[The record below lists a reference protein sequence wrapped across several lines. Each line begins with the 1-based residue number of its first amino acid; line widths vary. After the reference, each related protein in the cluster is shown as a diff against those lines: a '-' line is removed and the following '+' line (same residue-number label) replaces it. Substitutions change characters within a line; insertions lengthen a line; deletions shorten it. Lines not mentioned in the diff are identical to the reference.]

1 MKTRQEVETM
11 DKSHS
16 PAKNGSHGSAA
27 LWILLAMVALACLFM
42 LGYWPR
48 MKQAGRL
55 EAAGKPGKRLPPAV
69 TVAALEET
77 PAEAVLELPGNVQAF
92 METPLFARADGFI
105 KQRWV
110 DIGDRVKSGQLLAE
124 IESPELDQQIRE
136 ARATLER
143 ARSSVQQAE
152 ASLKQANA
160 NLGLAK
166 ATAKRWMTLVDKG
179 VLSKQDGDEKQAALE
194 ARMAD
199 LAAAEAGV
207 RSARESVAA
216 NEATLQRLLEL
227 QSFRKV
233 TAPFDGV
240 ITVRNIDVGSLVS
253 AGSSSSLRELFRIA
267 QIHTLRVFVD
277 VPQSEIAGIRPG
289 IECSVILREIA
300 GKAFKGKVTRTAN
313 ALDPSS
319 RTLPVEIQVPN
330 PGGLLLPGMY
340 ATITFNVVRAP
351 TLRIPSDGYRNTDK
365 GPMVAVLQKGE
376 TVHMQPVKL
385 GRDYGSQIEVL
396 GGLKAG
402 QKIIT
407 SLSDEVKEGV
417 KVKPVAAPKQPG
429 RKSGGPVK

>member
-1 MKTRQEVETM
+1 ME
-11 DKSHS
+11 KSNP
-16 PAKNGSHGSAA
+16 PANNGSRGSAA
-27 LWILLAMVALACLFM
+27 IWILIAILALAGLFM

-48 MKQAGRL
+48 MKQADRL
-55 EAAGKPGKRLPPAV
+55 EAEGKTDRKGPPSV
-69 TVAALEET
+69 TVAAVEVT

-92 METPLFARADGFI
+92 TETSLFARADGFI

-136 ARATLER
+136 ARATLDR

-152 ASLKQANA
+152 AVLQQASA

-166 ATAKRWMTLVDKG
+166 ATAQRWLTLVNKG

-194 ARMAD
+194 ARKAD
-199 LAAAEAGV
+199 VAAAEAAV
-207 RSARESVAA
+207 RSARENIAA
-216 NEATLQRLLEL
+216 NEATVQRLLEL
-227 QSFRKV
+227 QGFRKV
-233 TAPFDGV
+233 RAPYDGV
-240 ITVRNIDVGSLVS
+240 VNVRNIDVGSLVS

-289 IECSVILREIA
+289 MECSVALGELTS
-300 GKAFKGKVTRTAN
+300 KAFTGKVTRTAN
-313 ALDPSS
+313 ALDATS
-319 RTLPVEIQVPN
+319 RTLPVEVQVDN
-330 PGGLLLPGMY
+330 PGGTILPGMY
-340 ATITFNVVRAP
+340 ATITFNVVRPP
-351 TLRIPSDGYRNTDK
+351 TLRIPSDGYRNTEK
-365 GPMVAVLQKGE
+365 GTMVAVLQKGE

-396 GGLKAG
+396 TGLKAG
-402 QKIIT
+402 QRIIT

-429 RKSGGPVK
+429 RKTGGPLK